1 MVLTGVSVMFFFQAL
16 TTFTEYF
23 AEAEAVKSAMF
34 WMVGDIGK
42 ARWEDFRFI
51 VPITA
56 ILVPILI
63 WKSWD
68 LNIIGAGDESAKSL
82 GINVKKF
89 RILIMVV
96 SSLLVAGVVSFVGAI
111 GFIGLVSPHICRLR
125 RRQPIPDSCIWID
138 GSSFPDYLVFYCKDS
153 SFACSCSRRSYHSI
167 PRRTFLCVPYHVP
180 EGVLLN
186 LSIDGVTFSYAS
198 VPVRHGI
205 SMEFCEPSVVGIIG
219 PNGARKS
226 TLLRCINNVLKPNS
240 GWVCLDG
247 QKIHDMD
254 TVAIARN
261 FGYVPQEFPVTFQA
275 TVFDTVLMGA
285 PILVLEG

>member
-1 MVLTGVSVMFFFQAL
+1 
-16 TTFTEYF
+16 
-23 AEAEAVKSAMF
+23 
-34 WMVGDIGK
+34 
-42 ARWEDFRFI
+42 
-51 VPITA
+51 
-56 ILVPILI
+56 
-63 WKSWD
+63 
-68 LNIIGAGDESAKSL
+68 
-82 GINVKKF
+82 
-89 RILIMVV
+89 MVV